1 VATINQT
8 SVQANLD
15 LLQDKATRLRI
26 DSVRATSA
34 AGSGHPTSCA
44 SAAEIMAVLFFAVM
58 RYDPKEPKNP
68 ANDVFVLSKGHAAPI
83 LYSAWAEAGL
93 FPRDRLLTL
102 RRLDSDL
109 EGHPTPRL
117 SFVDVAT
124 GSLGQGIS
132 AGLGLAI
139 NFRDLERQDNR
150 IYVLL
155 GDGEMAE
162 GSVWEAAEIATHRK
176 LDNLCLTIDINR
188 LGQSG
193 PTMLEHDL
201 KTYAARWQSFGWHT
215 IQVDGHDIP
224 ALLAAYDEAANTKN
238 QPTVVLA
245 RTFKGKALGPK
256 IENQL
261 DKHGKPLEGDD
272 ETQALASL
280 ESRLKT
286 GIPAWTP
293 NLPAKLSSSAS
304 ARTQPSY
311 PASPYKPGD
320 KDVATRKAFG
330 QALAAIGRVDDRVVA
345 LDADVKNSTHTEDFM
360 NAEPKRFFEDYIAEQ
375 NMVGMAMGLAAR
387 GKIPFAATFACFLT
401 RAYDHIRM
409 AAVGQNNIKLAGTH
423 VGVSIGEDGPSQMGL
438 EDLAMMCAQPG
449 FTVFYPSDA
458 TSAWAATELAAK
470 TNGPAYLRL
479 GRPNNPILYS
489 ANESFEVGKC
499 KTLRQ
504 SSQDQAL
511 VVAGGVTVFEALA
524 AYDELKQANILIR
537 VIDLFSVKPI
547 DQQGLIAAAKEC
559 GGRVITVEDHYAHGG
574 LGDAVLA
581 ALGPQRVAVTKLAVD
596 EIPHSGKPKELLERY
611 GISRKQI
618 VETVRQ
624 ILGGSNKG

>member
-1 VATINQT
+1 
-8 SVQANLD
+8 
-15 LLQDKATRLRI
+15 
-26 DSVRATSA
+26 
-34 AGSGHPTSCA
+34 
-44 SAAEIMAVLFFAVM
+44 M
-58 RYDPKEPKNP
+58 
-68 ANDVFVLSKGHAAPI
+68 
-83 LYSAWAEAGL
+83 
-93 FPRDRLLTL
+93 
-102 RRLDSDL
+102 
-109 EGHPTPRL
+109 
-117 SFVDVAT
+117 
-124 GSLGQGIS
+124 
-132 AGLGLAI
+132 
-139 NFRDLERQDNR
+139 
-150 IYVLL
+150 
-155 GDGEMAE
+155 
-162 GSVWEAAEIATHRK
+162 
-176 LDNLCLTIDINR
+176 
-188 LGQSG
+188 
-193 PTMLEHDL
+193 
-201 KTYAARWQSFGWHT
+201 
-215 IQVDGHDIP
+215 DGHDIP
-224 ALLAAYDEAANTKN
+224 ALLSAYDEAANTKN

-245 RTFKGKALGPK
+245 RTFKGRGLGK
-256 IENQL
+256 NIENQL

-280 ESRLKT
+280 ESQLRT
-286 GIPAWTP
+286 DIPAWTP
-293 NLPAKLSSSAS
+293 NLPAKLPSA
-304 ARTQPSY
+304 APRTQPAY

-320 KDVATRKAFG
+320 KDVATRRAFG
-330 QALAAIGRVDDRVVA
+330 QALAAIGSMDDRIVV
-345 LDADVKNSTHTEDFM
+345 LDADVKNSTYTEDFM
-360 NAEPKRFFEDYIAEQ
+360 KASPNRFFEDYIAEQ
-375 NMVGMAMGLAAR
+375 NMVGTAMGLAAR

-409 AAVGQNNIKLAGTH
+409 AAVSQSNIKLAGTH

-438 EDLAMMCAQPG
+438 EDLAMTCAQPG

-470 TNGPAYLRL
+470 TIGPVYLRL

-489 ANESFEVGKC
+489 ASESFEIGKC

-504 SSQDQAL
+504 SGQDQVL

-524 AYDELKQANILIR
+524 AYDELKQANTLIR

-618 VETVRQ
+618 VETVKQ
-624 ILGGSNKG
+624 ILSSK